1 MSDPQSR
8 AQRHGGRSA
17 ATPKDLAE
25 LKARQAHKDD
35 EKAPGAEHRDDR
47 RDRGGRAARAEK
59 GVAPDGGIPTG
70 HRPDEP

>member
-8 AQRHGGRSA
+8 AQRHGGRSV

-25 LKARQAHKDD
+25 LKARQAHQD
-35 EKAPGAEHRDDR
+35 EGKQPGAERHDDR
-47 RDRGGRAARAEK
+47 RDGGGRAEK